1 MGVEKKWENGVLDLR
16 WSRLKEKKQVKQLCS
31 LSLKCVWWWA
41 SGPSLAENTPFS
53 WIIFPRNRSIAT
65 FDCRRGTSLYI
76 PWIFHY
82 TPIKPPFVLLN
93 HPLLWVAKN
102 IDALFPTG
110 WLINREQYCIQLPF
124 PFIFQY
130 IPIIIPLYPHQATF
144 LAIVRSRYITIFTGG
159 SPSSSIWT
167 EPHVGQP
174 AQPVTLGPSGWRF
187 SLDLH
192 VPGQERHLRCGL
204 HEIWAP
210 LEMNLLKNVGT
221 HMIS

>member
-1 MGVEKKWENGVLDLR
+1 M
-16 WSRLKEKKQVKQLCS
+16 CS
-31 LSLKCVWWWA
+31 LSLKCVWWS

-82 TPIKPPFVLLN
+82 TTIKPPFVLLN

-102 IDALFPTG
+102 IDAFFPTG

-144 LAIVRSRYITIFTGG
+144 LAIVQSRYITIFTRG

-192 VPGQERHLRCGL
+192 VPGQERHLRVVSTKFGPRWRW
-204 HEIWAP
+204 IYWKM
-210 LEMNLLKNVGT
+210 LE
-221 HMIS
+221 HMWFHRVVSEVSFNSTKVWMKQSSN